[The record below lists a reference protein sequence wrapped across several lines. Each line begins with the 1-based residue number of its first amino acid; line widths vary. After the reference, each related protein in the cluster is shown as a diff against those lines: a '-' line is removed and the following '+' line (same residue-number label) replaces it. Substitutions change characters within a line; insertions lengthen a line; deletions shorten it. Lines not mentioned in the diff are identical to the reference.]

1 MIYHQRRKH
10 VKLIIAGIAFFLV
23 ATINIGCTNNN
34 ETVKETLSNSET
46 QNESTQ
52 VIDEVNQDFV
62 IWDLSISVAR
72 NLNDSSER
80 AILLMLIAE
89 RLADAARYNKAVDI
103 ANEIDDAFL
112 KSRALTSIANSMLI
126 FHEKDMSIETLNQ
139 ALGICNQMEASL
151 DKASILSRIAS
162 CYKNTGDLEKAPEIA
177 EQSKLI
183 MDDIR
188 KDFSITDIGDNT
200 ILDILERIDNTCI
213 DAESQADN
221 SEFENALNTVK
232 SFDDAASA
240 ASALAYIALCLDYT
254 DIDITDNMHQ
264 AINEIS
270 KKWIK
275 Q

>member
-1 MIYHQRRKH
+1 M
-10 VKLIIAGIAFFLV
+10 KLIIAGIAFFLV